1 MIVGS
6 RSGTDIEIYHVYLAG
21 NRFLNRGAFG
31 AAGGAFPAGG
41 AQPHIGQTDPLVG
54 ADAAP
59 VQAAG
64 GFLLVNRYLLPAG
77 HPTDNAVLGAGS
89 GTDVYIVC
97 RDGSV
102 LAAGIF
108 GRTGSSLILVGT
120 LGLVRLHIVHAD
132 PAAPDAPPLD
142 GAHRGGFENLHLCS
156 VHGPGNN
163 GASRARALADIHIGG
178 TANRSGEERLGI
190 AVTGAFLLRRFGG
203 SLLGKVVGVQ
213 PFSRR
218 GAAQLRYLGASLLLG
233 EPPREGIA
241 GAGRVLYQDGGLAV

>member
-97 RDGSV
+97 RDGSG
-102 LAAGIF
+102 LAVGCF
-108 GRTGSSLILVGT
+108 GRTGSSLILVGIR
-120 LGLVRLHIVHAD
+120 GLVQLHIVHAD
-132 PAAPDAPPLD
+132 PAALDAAPFD
-142 GAHRGGFENLHLCS
+142 GAHRGSLENFHLCS
-156 VHGPGNN
+156 VHGPGNH
-163 GASRARALADIHIGG
+163 GVSRTRALADIHIGG
-178 TANRSGEERLGI
+178 APNRSGEEHLGI
-190 AVTGAFLLRRFGG
+190 AVTAGFFLLCLVGT
-203 SLLGKVVGVQ
+203 VVGIQ

-218 GAAQLRYLGASLLLG
+218 GAAQLRYLGSSLLLG
-233 EPPREGIA
+233 EPPREGVA
-241 GAGRVLYQDGGLAV
+241 GTGGVLYQDGGLAV